1 MKRPKI
7 LSESEMRRRL
17 AGTLRT
23 SRDAKGWT
31 QLELAERSAMPRSY
45 IADLESAR
53 RNPSLRTLL
62 RLANALKVSLEELF
76 HEEGN

>member
-1 MKRPKI
+1 MKRAKL
-7 LSESEMRRRL
+7 LSESDMRRRL

-31 QLELAERSAMPRSY
+31 QLELAELSAMPRSY

-62 RLANALKVSLEELF
+62 RLANALKVPLEDLF
-76 HEEGN
+76 KDDGN

>member
-1 MKRPKI
+1 MKRVKL
-7 LSESEMRRRL
+7 LSESEMRRKL
-17 AGTLRT
+17 ANTLRS
-23 SRDAKGWT
+23 SRDTKGWT

-62 RLANALKVSLEELF
+62 RLANALRVSLEELF
-76 HEEGN
+76 HDEA